1 MPNSFPDSPS
11 SVTKPT
17 QIDPQ
22 VDQKS
27 SQNRSREGSGATGWP
42 QVRPKSA
49 RKPPKSAPEAPREL
63 PGSAPRLPK
72 GASEGQEGRPR
83 GPKGAP
89 RRPRW
94 SPSRLQVAS
103 ESEKVD
109 FLKII
114 VFPKEHLCFSR
125 VGRPKMRPRSSQ
137 IASRSLSRAT
147 LGEKSRSRRPV
158 ERPVERLGA
167 PRLLEGPVGR
177 PVGQPGRPTG
187 FAHPLRPVGQFV

>member
-1 MPNSFPDSPS
+1 MPNRLPNSPS
-11 SVTKPT
+11 SITKPT

-22 VDQKS
+22 VDPKS

-49 RKPPKSAPEAPREL
+49 RKPPKSAPEAPRER
-63 PGSAPRLPK
+63 PGSFPRLPK

-89 RRPRW
+89 RRPRG

-103 ESEKVD
+103 ESEKAD

-114 VFPKEHLCFSR
+114 VFPKENLCFSR
-125 VGRPKMRPRSSQ
+125 FGRPKMRPRSSQ

-158 ERPVERLGA
+158 ERPVER
-167 PRLLEGPVGR
+167 VGR
-177 PVGQPGRPTG
+177 PTRSLTGRGHSRIPM
-187 FAHPLRPVGQFV
+187 R